1 MVGKINKKRKKKRK
15 IGRMLVK
22 LLLFVLLLWVMVYL
36 YNIVPE
42 WLYPVE
48 YSETIVEE
56 AAANDIDP
64 LLVCAIIKSES
75 NFDPQAV
82 SSVGAVGLMQLMPD
96 TASWLAGKH
105 GIEYDESMLYDADYN
120 IRLGCLYIASLLE
133 HWNGNVV
140 AAVASYNGGHGNVDK
155 WISSGIWNGTEEDI
169 DKIPFAET
177 RTYTGKVMSCYD
189 NYINLYGEDVR
200 FAGFR

>member
-1 MVGKINKKRKKKRK
+1 
-15 IGRMLVK
+15 MLVK

-75 NFDPQAV
+75 NFDAQAV

-169 DKIPFAET
+169 DNIPFAET
-177 RTYTGKVMSCYD
+177 RTYTAKVMSCYD